1 MGTFASRGL
10 SSQDDSQVQSDTYE
24 SRRTIRSYEDSD
36 ASSLTNSKDLQSR
49 ARGPEFDLASS
60 ESSGEQLETTSE
72 AKSSSELDVMN
83 YRTPGGRY
91 YMTDR
96 KGYNKS
102 NVDDLLEKVKQI
114 KIKCGLPVTEPEVTP
129 TSQLA
134 DASTR
139 KVAPEAVELTSK
151 ADERAERK
159 RNDADL
165 STFSGIEAE
174 GGQDRKAEKE
184 EAKRKPGQDGPMTSA
199 VDKVEEQL
207 DQSVTSKK
215 DQEMKDKTVG
225 ELPEEE
231 GKNMKKKDDQFQ
243 EQVKKAKEDRKS
255 KEEEEK
261 QRKAEEEIQCKAE
274 EDQEQK
280 EEEKKR
286 QEEERKKLKEEDK
299 KRKELEEK
307 KRKEEENK
315 LKEEEK
321 KRKELEEK
329 KLKEEKEKKAK
340 EEEKEKKTKEE
351 EKEKKLTR
359 RE

>member
-36 ASSLTNSKDLQSR
+36 ASSPTNSKDLQSR

-96 KGYNKS
+96 KGYKKS

-114 KIKCGLPVTEPEVTP
+114 EIKCGLPVTEPEVTP

-165 STFSGIEAE
+165 STCSGIEAE
-174 GGQDRKAEKE
+174 GGQDRKAEKK

-243 EQVKKAKEDRKS
+243 EQAKKAKEDRKS

-274 EDQEQK
+274 EDQKQK
-280 EEEKKR
+280 EIEKKR

-307 KRKEEENK
+307 NLKEEERRKEEEEEKKLKEEKRRKEEEEEKKELEEKK

-321 KRKELEEK
+321 KRKEQQEK
-329 KLKEEKEKKAK
+329 G
-340 EEEKEKKTKEE
+340 
-351 EKEKKLTR
+351 
-359 RE
+359 